1 MRKRT
6 LELSLVLPGFEA
18 KENNF
23 GGEILGFGAAVN
35 STRQASQASQKI
47 VLQKKLGSNLMI

>member
-6 LELSLVLPGFEA
+6 LELSSLVLLGFEA

-35 STRQASQASQKI
+35 STHQASQASQKI
-47 VLQKKLGSNLMI
+47 VLQKKLWGII

>member
-6 LELSLVLPGFEA
+6 LELSSLVLLGFEA

-35 STRQASQASQKI
+35 STHQASQASQKI
-47 VLQKKLGSNLMI
+47 VLQKKPWGII